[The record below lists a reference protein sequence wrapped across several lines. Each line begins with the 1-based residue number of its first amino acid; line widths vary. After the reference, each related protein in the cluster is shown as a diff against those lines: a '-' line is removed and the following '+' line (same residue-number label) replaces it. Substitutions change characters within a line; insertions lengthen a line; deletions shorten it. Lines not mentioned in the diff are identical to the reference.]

1 MKFKS
6 GALWRCLTVAL
17 LTFASVATAS
27 SQSQSGVEVIELK
40 SESCEIDEANFSVV
54 MNAAL
59 EKTVNGGFLI
69 AIARHGRGD
78 KKNDLNR
85 ERLRSTKA
93 WLSKVKF
100 PIDKLILAEGERVSG
115 GGRVDFYIG
124 GMLTHRILP
133 RPNMGLCVECCPDNP
148 FASTPRRRRKRRI

>member
-1 MKFKS
+1 
-6 GALWRCLTVAL
+6 
-17 LTFASVATAS
+17 
-27 SQSQSGVEVIELK
+27 
-40 SESCEIDEANFSVV
+40 

-59 EKTVNGGFLI
+59 AKIDDGSSLI
-69 AIARHGRGD
+69 AIARPGRGD
-78 KKNDLNR
+78 KMNNLNR

-115 GGRVDFYIG
+115 NGRVDFYIG
-124 GMLTHRILP
+124 GVLTHVILP

-148 FASTPRRRRKRRI
+148 FDFTPRRRRKRRR